1 MGAIYQFFQISQ
13 WLSRKQRLPQ
23 SVKISQYRAKNNY
36 IQDCRGKFTVTKAA
50 TKTLTLALQ
59 LLSILGLTAL
69 LSSCQQTQPETLVID
84 NVRGY
89 SFNSDRQ
96 LFEFTALAIR
106 DGRVLATG
114 NADLADNYP
123 NATLRNGNGKTMLPG
138 LIDAHGHISS
148 LGYALLSID
157 VRGLQSAAEV
167 AANVAAYA
175 AKNPNL
181 SWIKGRGWN
190 QVLWPGK
197 QFPNMADLDAQ
208 ISDRPV
214 WLERI
219 DGHAGWANK
228 KAMDLAGITRETVS
242 PPGGEIILD
251 QQGEPSGILID
262 NAMRLV
268 MDIIPEPNTAEI
280 KLALDAVSQHL
291 LSLGITS
298 AHDAGVLSS
307 EHKVYRQLAD
317 NGEMQVRIYGMYS
330 STEEDLQQ
338 VLDAGHSSDP
348 RDMYSVRS
356 IKIYTDGAL
365 GSRGAAMLEPYSD
378 RPGHR
383 GLLLTSREELQRL
396 FKLAINAD
404 FQIAIHAI
412 GDKGNRIGLDVLE
425 QAYESFGGRHLRHRM
440 EHSQVVALSDIPR
453 FKSLDVIPSMQPTH
467 ATSDMNMAED
477 RIGPER
483 LKGAYAWQSF
493 LSQGSR
499 VVSGSDFPIELAN
512 AFHGIHAAVTR
523 QDKNNQPQA
532 GWIPE
537 QAMSLEDTMRSFS
550 IDAAW
555 AAHQENSLGSLTPGK
570 WADFILLDQDIYQ
583 IPAED
588 IWKTQVLE
596 TWLAGELVYSRQP

>member
-1 MGAIYQFFQISQ
+1 MTHA
-13 WLSRKQRLPQ
+13 
-23 SVKISQYRAKNNY
+23 RAKY
-36 IQDCRGKFTVTKAA
+36 QKI
-50 TKTLTLALQ
+50 ALQ
-59 LLSILGLTAL
+59 LLSISLLCGL
-69 LSSCQQTQPETLVID
+69 LSSCQQPQPETLIIN

-89 SFNSDRQ
+89 SFDNERQ
-96 LFEFTALAIR
+96 LFEFSALAVR
-106 DGRVLATG
+106 EGRVLATG
-114 NADLADNYP
+114 NTDLADQYP
-123 NATLRNGNGKTMLPG
+123 SATLRDGNGKTMLPG

-157 VRGLQSAAEV
+157 VRGLQSAEQV
-167 AANVAAYA
+167 AKNVAAYG
-175 AKNPNL
+175 AKNPDL
-181 SWIKGRGWN
+181 SWIQGRGWN

-197 QFPNMADLDAQ
+197 QFPNMADLDAE
-208 ISDRPV
+208 ITDRPV

-228 KAMDLAGITRETVS
+228 KAMELAGITRDTVS
-242 PPGGEIILD
+242 PPGGEIIYD

-262 NAMRLV
+262 NAMRLMV
-268 MDIIPEPNTAEI
+268 DIIPAPNTAEI

-317 NGEMQVRIYGMYS
+317 NGEMRVRIYGMYS
-330 STEEDLQQ
+330 STEDDLQQ
-338 VLDAGHSSDP
+338 VLNAGHSSDS

-378 RPGHR
+378 RPDHR

-412 GDKGNRIGLDVLE
+412 GDQGNRIGLDVLE

-477 RIGPER
+477 RIGAER

-493 LSQGSR
+493 LKQGSR

-523 QDKNNQPQA
+523 QDKNNQPEA

-537 QAMSLEDTMRSFS
+537 EAMSLEDTMRSFS

-555 AAHQENSLGSLTPGK
+555 AAHQEDSLGSLTPGK

-583 IPAED
+583 IPARD

-596 TWLAGELVYSRQP
+596 TWLAGELVYAKP

>member
-1 MGAIYQFFQISQ
+1 M
-13 WLSRKQRLPQ
+13 
-23 SVKISQYRAKNNY
+23 
-36 IQDCRGKFTVTKAA
+36 TKAA
-50 TKTLTLALQ
+50 TNTLTLALQ

-69 LSSCQQTQPETLVID
+69 LSSCQQIQPETLVID

-157 VRGLQSAAEV
+157 VRGLQSAADV

-197 QFPNMADLDAQ
+197 QFPNMADLDEQ

-396 FKLAINAD
+396 FKLAINAE

-596 TWLAGELVYSRQP
+596 TWLAGELVYSREP

>member
-1 MGAIYQFFQISQ
+1 MTHA
-13 WLSRKQRLPQ
+13 
-23 SVKISQYRAKNNY
+23 RAKY
-36 IQDCRGKFTVTKAA
+36 QKI
-50 TKTLTLALQ
+50 ALQ
-59 LLSILGLTAL
+59 LLSISLLCGL
-69 LSSCQQTQPETLVID
+69 LSSCQQPQPETLIIN

-89 SFNSDRQ
+89 SFDNERQ
-96 LFEFTALAIR
+96 LFEFSALAVR
-106 DGRVLATG
+106 EGRVLATG
-114 NADLADNYP
+114 NTDLADQYP
-123 NATLRNGNGKTMLPG
+123 SATLRDGNGKTMLPG

-157 VRGLQSAAEV
+157 VRGLQSAAQV
-167 AANVAAYA
+167 AKNVAAYG
-175 AKNPNL
+175 AKNPDL
-181 SWIKGRGWN
+181 SWIQGRGWN

-197 QFPNMADLDAQ
+197 QFPNMADLDAE
-208 ISDRPV
+208 ITDRPV

-228 KAMDLAGITRETVS
+228 KAMELAGITRDTVS
-242 PPGGEIILD
+242 PPGGEIIYD

-262 NAMRLV
+262 NAMRLII
-268 MDIIPEPNTAEI
+268 DIIPAPNTAEI

-330 STEEDLQQ
+330 STEDDLQQ
-338 VLDAGHSSDP
+338 VLNAGHSSDS

-378 RPGHR
+378 RPDHR

-412 GDKGNRIGLDVLE
+412 GDQGNRIGLDVLE

-477 RIGPER
+477 RIGAER

-493 LSQGSR
+493 LKQGSR

-523 QDKNNQPQA
+523 QDKNNQPEA
-532 GWIPE
+532 GWILE
-537 QAMSLEDTMRSFS
+537 EAMSLEDTMRSFS

-555 AAHQENSLGSLTPGK
+555 AAHQEDSLGSLTPGK

-583 IPAED
+583 IPARD
-588 IWKTQVLE
+588 TWKTQVLE
-596 TWLAGELVYSRQP
+596 TWLAGELVYAKP

>member
-1 MGAIYQFFQISQ
+1 MINAIA
-13 WLSRKQRLPQ
+13 KAQRLL
-23 SVKISQYRAKNNY
+23 
-36 IQDCRGKFTVTKAA
+36 G
-50 TKTLTLALQ
+50 
-59 LLSILGLTAL
+59 ILGLSVL
-69 LSSCQQTQPETLVID
+69 LSSCQQPQPETLIID

-89 SFNSDRQ
+89 SFDNNRQ
-96 LFEFTALAIR
+96 LFEFTALAVR

-114 NADLADNYP
+114 NADLADSYP
-123 NATLRNGNGKTMLPG
+123 NAKVRDGNGKTLLPG

-157 VRGLQSAAEV
+157 VRGLQSAQQV
-167 AANVAAYA
+167 AAKVAAYA
-175 AKNPNL
+175 DKNPQL
-181 SWIKGRGWN
+181 SWIQGRGWN

-208 ISDRPV
+208 IADRPV

-228 KAMDLAGITRETVS
+228 KAMQLAGITRDSVS
-242 PPGGEIILD
+242 PPGGEIIRD
-251 QQGEPSGILID
+251 SQGEPSGVLID

-268 MDIIPEPNTAEI
+268 MDIIPKPNSAEI
-280 KLALDAVSQHL
+280 KLALDTVSRHL

-298 AHDAGVLSS
+298 AHDAGVLSP

-317 NGEMQVRIYGMYS
+317 SGDMQVRIYGMYS
-330 STEEDLQQ
+330 STEQDLQQ
-338 VLDAGHSSDP
+338 VLAAGHSSDP
-348 RDMYSVRS
+348 SELYSMRS

-396 FKLAINAD
+396 YQQAIKAD

-412 GDKGNRIGLDVLE
+412 GDEGNRIGLDVLE
-425 QAYESFGGRHLRHRM
+425 QTYAEFGGRHLRHRI

-453 FKSLDVIPSMQPTH
+453 FKHLDVIPSMQPTH

-477 RIGPER
+477 RIGAER
-483 LKGAYAWQSF
+483 LKGAYAWRSF
-493 LSQGSR
+493 LKQGSR
-499 VVSGSDFPIELAN
+499 VVSGSDFPIEMAN

-523 QDKNNQPQA
+523 QDRNNQPEA

-555 AAHQENSLGSLTPGK
+555 AAHQENSLGGLTPGK

-583 IPAED
+583 IPAQD

-596 TWLAGELVYSRQP
+596 TWLAGELVYIKQ

>member
-1 MGAIYQFFQISQ
+1 MTHA
-13 WLSRKQRLPQ
+13 
-23 SVKISQYRAKNNY
+23 RAKY
-36 IQDCRGKFTVTKAA
+36 QKI
-50 TKTLTLALQ
+50 ALQ
-59 LLSILGLTAL
+59 LLSISLLCGL
-69 LSSCQQTQPETLVID
+69 LSSCQQPQPETLIIN

-89 SFNSDRQ
+89 SFDNERQ
-96 LFEFTALAIR
+96 LFEFSALAVR
-106 DGRVLATG
+106 EGRVLATG
-114 NADLADNYP
+114 NTDLADQYP
-123 NATLRNGNGKTMLPG
+123 SATLRDGNGKTMLPG

-157 VRGLQSAAEV
+157 VRGLQSAEQV
-167 AANVAAYA
+167 AKNVAAYG
-175 AKNPNL
+175 AKNPDL
-181 SWIKGRGWN
+181 SWIQGRGWN

-197 QFPNMADLDAQ
+197 QFPNMADLDAE
-208 ISDRPV
+208 ITDRPV

-228 KAMDLAGITRETVS
+228 KAMELAGITRDTVS
-242 PPGGEIILD
+242 PPGGEIIYD

-262 NAMRLV
+262 NAMRLMV
-268 MDIIPEPNTAEI
+268 DIIPAPNTAEI

-317 NGEMQVRIYGMYS
+317 NGEMRVRIYGMYS
-330 STEEDLQQ
+330 STEDDLQQ
-338 VLDAGHSSDP
+338 VLNAGHSSDS

-378 RPGHR
+378 RPDHR

-412 GDKGNRIGLDVLE
+412 GDQGNRIGLDVLE

-477 RIGPER
+477 RIGAER

-493 LSQGSR
+493 LKQGSR

-523 QDKNNQPQA
+523 QDKNNQPEA

-537 QAMSLEDTMRSFS
+537 EAMSLEDTMRSFS

-555 AAHQENSLGSLTPGK
+555 AAHQEDSLGSLTPGK

-583 IPAED
+583 IPARD
-588 IWKTQVLE
+588 IWKTRVLE
-596 TWLAGELVYSRQP
+596 TWLAGELVYAKP

>member
-1 MGAIYQFFQISQ
+1 LTHA
-13 WLSRKQRLPQ
+13 
-23 SVKISQYRAKNNY
+23 RAKY
-36 IQDCRGKFTVTKAA
+36 QKI
-50 TKTLTLALQ
+50 ALQ
-59 LLSILGLTAL
+59 LLSISLLCGL
-69 LSSCQQTQPETLVID
+69 LSSCQQPQPETLIIN

-89 SFNSDRQ
+89 SFDNERQ
-96 LFEFTALAIR
+96 LFEFSALAVR
-106 DGRVLATG
+106 EGRVLATG
-114 NADLADNYP
+114 NTDLADQYP
-123 NATLRNGNGKTMLPG
+123 SATLRDGNGKTMLPG

-157 VRGLQSAAEV
+157 VRGLQSAEQV
-167 AANVAAYA
+167 AKNVAAYG
-175 AKNPNL
+175 AKNPDL
-181 SWIKGRGWN
+181 SWIQGRGWN

-197 QFPNMADLDAQ
+197 QFPNMADLDAE
-208 ISDRPV
+208 ITDRPV

-228 KAMDLAGITRETVS
+228 KAMELAGITRDTVS
-242 PPGGEIILD
+242 PPGGEIIYD

-262 NAMRLV
+262 NAMRLMV
-268 MDIIPEPNTAEI
+268 DIIPAPNTAEI

-330 STEEDLQQ
+330 STEDDLQQ
-338 VLDAGHSSDP
+338 VLDAGHSSDS

-378 RPGHR
+378 RPDHR

-412 GDKGNRIGLDVLE
+412 GDQGNRIGLDVLE

-477 RIGPER
+477 RIGAER

-493 LSQGSR
+493 LKQGSR

-523 QDKNNQPQA
+523 QDKNNQPEA

-537 QAMSLEDTMRSFS
+537 EAMSLEDTMRSFS

-555 AAHQENSLGSLTPGK
+555 AAHQEDSLGSLTPGK

-583 IPAED
+583 IPARD

-596 TWLAGELVYSRQP
+596 TWLAGELVYAKP

>member
-1 MGAIYQFFQISQ
+1 LTHA
-13 WLSRKQRLPQ
+13 
-23 SVKISQYRAKNNY
+23 RAKY
-36 IQDCRGKFTVTKAA
+36 QKI
-50 TKTLTLALQ
+50 ALQ
-59 LLSILGLTAL
+59 LLSISLLCGL
-69 LSSCQQTQPETLVID
+69 LSSCQQPQPETLIIN

-89 SFNSDRQ
+89 SFDNERQ
-96 LFEFTALAIR
+96 LFEFSALAVR
-106 DGRVLATG
+106 EGRVLATG
-114 NADLADNYP
+114 NTDLADQYP
-123 NATLRNGNGKTMLPG
+123 SATLRDGNGKTMLPG

-157 VRGLQSAAEV
+157 VRGLQSAEQV
-167 AANVAAYA
+167 AKNVAAYG
-175 AKNPNL
+175 AKNPDL
-181 SWIKGRGWN
+181 SWIQGRGWN

-197 QFPNMADLDAQ
+197 QFPNMADLDAE
-208 ISDRPV
+208 ITDRPV

-228 KAMDLAGITRETVS
+228 KAMELAGITRDTVS
-242 PPGGEIILD
+242 PPGGEIIYD

-262 NAMRLV
+262 NAMRLMV
-268 MDIIPEPNTAEI
+268 DIIPAPNTAEI

-330 STEEDLQQ
+330 STEDDLQQ
-338 VLDAGHSSDP
+338 VLDAGHSSDS

-378 RPGHR
+378 RPDHR

-412 GDKGNRIGLDVLE
+412 GDQGNRIGLDVLE

-477 RIGPER
+477 RIGAER

-493 LSQGSR
+493 LKQGSR

-523 QDKNNQPQA
+523 QDKNNQPEA

-537 QAMSLEDTMRSFS
+537 EAMSLEDTMRSFS

-555 AAHQENSLGSLTPGK
+555 AAHQEDSLGSLTPGK

-583 IPAED
+583 IPAQD

-596 TWLAGELVYSRQP
+596 TWLAGELVYAKP

>member
-1 MGAIYQFFQISQ
+1 VINS
-13 WLSRKQRLPQ
+13 
-23 SVKISQYRAKNNY
+23 RAKSP
-36 IQDCRGKFTVTKAA
+36 R
-50 TKTLTLALQ
+50 LALN
-59 LLSILGLTAL
+59 LLAIFGLWAL
-69 LSSCQQTQPETLVID
+69 LSSCQQSQPETLIIE

-89 SFNSDRQ
+89 SFDDNRQ
-96 LFEFTALAIR
+96 LFEFSALAVR
-106 DGRVLATG
+106 DGLVLATG
-114 NADLADNYP
+114 NADLADQYP
-123 NATLRNGNGKTMLPG
+123 NATRRNGNGKTLLPG

-157 VRGLQSAAEV
+157 VRGQQSAAEV
-167 AANVAAYA
+167 AASVGAYA

-181 SWIKGRGWN
+181 NWIKGRGWN
-190 QVLWPGK
+190 QVLWPDK
-197 QFPNMADLDAQ
+197 QFPHSSDLDAV

-228 KAMDLAGITRETVS
+228 KAMALAGITRDTLS
-242 PPGGEIILD
+242 PPGGEIIRD

-262 NAMRLV
+262 NAMRLI
-268 MDIIPEPNTAEI
+268 MDVIPEPNPAEI

-317 NGEMQVRIYGMYS
+317 SGEMPVRIYGMYA
-330 STEEDLQQ
+330 STEDDLEQ
-338 VLDAGHSSDP
+338 VLAAGHSSDP
-348 RDMYSVRS
+348 RDMYTVRS

-383 GLLLTSREELQRL
+383 GLLLTSREQLQTL
-396 FKLAINAD
+396 FRLAINAE

-412 GDKGNRIGLDVLE
+412 GDEGNRIGLDVLE
-425 QAYESFGGRHLRHRM
+425 QAYERFGGRHLRHRM

-453 FKSLDVIPSMQPTH
+453 FKQLDVIPSMQPTH

-477 RIGPER
+477 RIGAER

-493 LSQGSR
+493 LKQGSR

-523 QDKNNQPQA
+523 QDRNNQPEM

-537 QAMSLEDTMRSFS
+537 EAMSLEDSMRSFS

-555 AAHQENSLGSLTPGK
+555 AAHQESSLGSLTPGK

-583 IPAED
+583 IPAQD
-588 IWKTQVLE
+588 IWRTQVLE
-596 TWLAGELVYSRQP
+596 TWLAGELVYAKP

>member
-1 MGAIYQFFQISQ
+1 LTHA
-13 WLSRKQRLPQ
+13 
-23 SVKISQYRAKNNY
+23 RAKY
-36 IQDCRGKFTVTKAA
+36 QKI
-50 TKTLTLALQ
+50 ALQ
-59 LLSILGLTAL
+59 LLSISLLCGL
-69 LSSCQQTQPETLVID
+69 LSSCQQPQPETLIIN

-89 SFNSDRQ
+89 SFDNERQ
-96 LFEFTALAIR
+96 LFEFSALAVR
-106 DGRVLATG
+106 EGRVLATG
-114 NADLADNYP
+114 NTDLADQYP
-123 NATLRNGNGKTMLPG
+123 SATLRDGNGKTMLPG

-157 VRGLQSAAEV
+157 VRGLQSAEQV
-167 AANVAAYA
+167 AKNVAAYG
-175 AKNPNL
+175 AKNPDL
-181 SWIKGRGWN
+181 SWIQGRGWN

-197 QFPNMADLDAQ
+197 QFPNMADLDAE
-208 ISDRPV
+208 ITDRPV

-228 KAMDLAGITRETVS
+228 KAMELAGITRDTVS
-242 PPGGEIILD
+242 PPGGEIIYD

-262 NAMRLV
+262 NAMRLMV
-268 MDIIPEPNTAEI
+268 DIIPAPNTAEI

-330 STEEDLQQ
+330 STEDDLQQ
-338 VLDAGHSSDP
+338 VLDAGHSSDS

-378 RPGHR
+378 RPDHR

-412 GDKGNRIGLDVLE
+412 GDQGNRIGLDVLE

-477 RIGPER
+477 RIGAER

-493 LSQGSR
+493 LKQGSR

-523 QDKNNQPQA
+523 QDKNNQPEA
-532 GWIPE
+532 GWILE
-537 QAMSLEDTMRSFS
+537 EAMSLEDAMRSFS

-555 AAHQENSLGSLTPGK
+555 AAHQEDSLGSLTPGK

-583 IPAED
+583 IPARD

-596 TWLAGELVYSRQP
+596 TWLAGELVYAKP

>member
-1 MGAIYQFFQISQ
+1 M
-13 WLSRKQRLPQ
+13 
-23 SVKISQYRAKNNY
+23 
-36 IQDCRGKFTVTKAA
+36 TKAA

-84 NVRGY
+84 NMRGY

-157 VRGLQSAAEV
+157 VRGLQSAADV

-197 QFPNMADLDAQ
+197 QFPNMADLDEQ

-396 FKLAINAD
+396 FKLAINAE

-596 TWLAGELVYSRQP
+596 TWLAGELVYSREP

>member
-1 MGAIYQFFQISQ
+1 M
-13 WLSRKQRLPQ
+13 
-23 SVKISQYRAKNNY
+23 
-36 IQDCRGKFTVTKAA
+36 TKAA

-596 TWLAGELVYSRQP
+596 TWLAGELVYSREP

>member
-1 MGAIYQFFQISQ
+1 MTHA
-13 WLSRKQRLPQ
+13 
-23 SVKISQYRAKNNY
+23 RAKY
-36 IQDCRGKFTVTKAA
+36 QKI
-50 TKTLTLALQ
+50 ALQ
-59 LLSILGLTAL
+59 LLSISLLCGL
-69 LSSCQQTQPETLVID
+69 LSSCQQPQPETLIIN

-89 SFNSDRQ
+89 SFDNERQ
-96 LFEFTALAIR
+96 LFEFSALAVR
-106 DGRVLATG
+106 EGRVLATG
-114 NADLADNYP
+114 NTDLADQYP
-123 NATLRNGNGKTMLPG
+123 SATLRDGNGKTMLPG

-157 VRGLQSAAEV
+157 VRGLQSAEQV
-167 AANVAAYA
+167 AKNVAAYG
-175 AKNPNL
+175 AKNPDL
-181 SWIKGRGWN
+181 SWIQGRGWN

-197 QFPNMADLDAQ
+197 QFPNMADLDAE
-208 ISDRPV
+208 ITDRPV

-228 KAMDLAGITRETVS
+228 KAMELAGITRDTVS
-242 PPGGEIILD
+242 PPGGEIIYD

-262 NAMRLV
+262 NAMRL
-268 MDIIPEPNTAEI
+268 MIDIIPAPNTAEI

-330 STEEDLQQ
+330 STEDDLQQ
-338 VLDAGHSSDP
+338 VLNAGHSSDS

-378 RPGHR
+378 RPDHR

-412 GDKGNRIGLDVLE
+412 GDQGNRIGLDVLE

-477 RIGPER
+477 RIGAER

-493 LSQGSR
+493 LKQGSR

-523 QDKNNQPQA
+523 QDKNNQPEA

-537 QAMSLEDTMRSFS
+537 EAMSLEDTMRSFS

-555 AAHQENSLGSLTPGK
+555 AAHQEDSLGSLTPGK

-583 IPAED
+583 IPARD
-588 IWKTQVLE
+588 IWKTRVLE
-596 TWLAGELVYSRQP
+596 TWLAGELVYAKP

>member
-1 MGAIYQFFQISQ
+1 MINS
-13 WLSRKQRLPQ
+13 
-23 SVKISQYRAKNNY
+23 RAKSP
-36 IQDCRGKFTVTKAA
+36 R
-50 TKTLTLALQ
+50 LALN
-59 LLSILGLTAL
+59 LLAIFGLWAL
-69 LSSCQQTQPETLVID
+69 LSSCQQSQQETLIIE

-89 SFNSDRQ
+89 SFDDNRQ
-96 LFEFTALAIR
+96 LFEFSALAVR
-106 DGRVLATG
+106 DGLVLATG
-114 NADLADNYP
+114 NADLVERYP
-123 NATLRNGNGKTMLPG
+123 DATRRNGNGKTLLPG

-157 VRGLQSAAEV
+157 VRGQQSAAEV
-167 AANVAAYA
+167 AASVGAYA
-175 AKNPNL
+175 AKNPDL

-197 QFPNMADLDAQ
+197 QFPHSNDLDAV

-228 KAMDLAGITRETVS
+228 KAMALAGITRDTIS
-242 PPGGEIILD
+242 PPGGEIIRD

-268 MDIIPEPNTAEI
+268 MDVIPETNPAEI

-298 AHDAGVLSS
+298 AHDAGVLSR

-317 NGEMQVRIYGMYS
+317 SGEMPVRIYGMYA
-330 STEEDLQQ
+330 STEDDLEQ
-338 VLDAGHSSDP
+338 VLAAGHSSDP
-348 RDMYSVRS
+348 RDMYTVRS

-383 GLLLTSREELQRL
+383 GLLLTSREQLQTL
-396 FKLAINAD
+396 FRLAINAE

-412 GDKGNRIGLDVLE
+412 GDEGNRIGLDVLE
-425 QAYESFGGRHLRHRM
+425 QAYEGFGGRHLRHRM

-453 FKSLDVIPSMQPTH
+453 FKQLDVIPSMQPTH

-477 RIGPER
+477 RIGAER

-493 LSQGSR
+493 LKQGSR

-523 QDKNNQPQA
+523 QDRNNQPEM

-555 AAHQENSLGSLTPGK
+555 AAHQESRLGSLTPGK

-583 IPAED
+583 IPAQD
-588 IWKTQVLE
+588 IWRTQVLE
-596 TWLAGELVYSRQP
+596 TWLAGELVYVKP

>member
-1 MGAIYQFFQISQ
+1 M
-13 WLSRKQRLPQ
+13 
-23 SVKISQYRAKNNY
+23 
-36 IQDCRGKFTVTKAA
+36 TKAA
-50 TKTLTLALQ
+50 TKTLTMALQ

-157 VRGLQSAAEV
+157 VRGLQSAADV

-396 FKLAINAD
+396 FKLAINAE

>member
-1 MGAIYQFFQISQ
+1 
-13 WLSRKQRLPQ
+13 
-23 SVKISQYRAKNNY
+23 
-36 IQDCRGKFTVTKAA
+36 VTKAA
-50 TKTLTLALQ
+50 TKTLTMALQ

-396 FKLAINAD
+396 FKLAINAE

>member
-1 MGAIYQFFQISQ
+1 M
-13 WLSRKQRLPQ
+13 
-23 SVKISQYRAKNNY
+23 
-36 IQDCRGKFTVTKAA
+36 TKAA
-50 TKTLTLALQ
+50 TKTLTMALQ

-84 NVRGY
+84 NMRGY

-157 VRGLQSAAEV
+157 VRGLQSAADV

-197 QFPNMADLDAQ
+197 QFPNMADLDEQ

-396 FKLAINAD
+396 FKLAINAE

-596 TWLAGELVYSRQP
+596 TWLAGELVYSREP

>member
-1 MGAIYQFFQISQ
+1 M
-13 WLSRKQRLPQ
+13 
-23 SVKISQYRAKNNY
+23 
-36 IQDCRGKFTVTKAA
+36 TKAA
-50 TKTLTLALQ
+50 TKTLTMALQ

-157 VRGLQSAAEV
+157 VRGLQSAADV

-197 QFPNMADLDAQ
+197 QFPNMADLDEQ

-396 FKLAINAD
+396 FKLAINAE

-596 TWLAGELVYSRQP
+596 TWLAGELVYSREP

>member
-1 MGAIYQFFQISQ
+1 MINAIA
-13 WLSRKQRLPQ
+13 KAQRLL
-23 SVKISQYRAKNNY
+23 
-36 IQDCRGKFTVTKAA
+36 G
-50 TKTLTLALQ
+50 
-59 LLSILGLTAL
+59 ILGLSVL
-69 LSSCQQTQPETLVID
+69 LSSCQQPQPETLIID

-89 SFNSDRQ
+89 SFDNNRQ
-96 LFEFTALAIR
+96 LFEFTALAVR

-114 NADLADNYP
+114 NADLADSYP
-123 NATLRNGNGKTMLPG
+123 NAKVRDGNGKTLLPG

-157 VRGLQSAAEV
+157 VRGLQSAQQV
-167 AANVAAYA
+167 AAKVAAYA
-175 AKNPNL
+175 DKNPQL
-181 SWIKGRGWN
+181 SWIQGRGWN

-208 ISDRPV
+208 IADRPV

-228 KAMDLAGITRETVS
+228 KAMQLAGITRDSVS
-242 PPGGEIILD
+242 PPGGEIIRD
-251 QQGEPSGILID
+251 SQGEPSGVLID

-268 MDIIPEPNTAEI
+268 MDIIPKPNSAEI
-280 KLALDAVSQHL
+280 KLALDTVSRHL

-298 AHDAGVLSS
+298 AHDAGVLSP

-317 NGEMQVRIYGMYS
+317 SGEMQVRIYGMYS
-330 STEEDLQQ
+330 STEQDLQQ
-338 VLDAGHSSDP
+338 VLAAGHSSDP
-348 RDMYSVRS
+348 SELYSMRS

-396 FKLAINAD
+396 YQQAIKAD

-412 GDKGNRIGLDVLE
+412 GDEGNRIGLDVLE
-425 QAYESFGGRHLRHRM
+425 QTYAEFGGRHLRHRI

-453 FKSLDVIPSMQPTH
+453 FKHLDVIPSMQPTH

-477 RIGPER
+477 RIGAER
-483 LKGAYAWQSF
+483 LKGAYAWRSF
-493 LSQGSR
+493 LKQGSR
-499 VVSGSDFPIELAN
+499 VVSGSDFPIEMAN

-523 QDKNNQPQA
+523 QDRNNQPEA

-555 AAHQENSLGSLTPGK
+555 AAHQENSLGGLTPGK

-583 IPAED
+583 IPAQD

-596 TWLAGELVYSRQP
+596 TWLAGELVYIKQ

>member
-1 MGAIYQFFQISQ
+1 MINM
-13 WLSRKQRLPQ
+13 
-23 SVKISQYRAKNNY
+23 RAKSP
-36 IQDCRGKFTVTKAA
+36 R
-50 TKTLTLALQ
+50 LALN
-59 LLSILGLTAL
+59 LLAIFGLWAL
-69 LSSCQQTQPETLVID
+69 LSSCQQSQQETLIIE

-89 SFNSDRQ
+89 SFDDNRQ
-96 LFEFTALAIR
+96 LFEFSALAVR
-106 DGRVLATG
+106 DGLVLATG
-114 NADLADNYP
+114 NADLVERYP
-123 NATLRNGNGKTMLPG
+123 DATRRNGNGKTLLPG

-157 VRGLQSAAEV
+157 VRGQQSAAEV
-167 AANVAAYA
+167 AASVGAYA
-175 AKNPNL
+175 AKNPDL

-197 QFPNMADLDAQ
+197 QFPHSNDLDAV

-228 KAMDLAGITRETVS
+228 KAMALAGITRDTQS
-242 PPGGEIILD
+242 PPGGEIIRD

-268 MDIIPEPNTAEI
+268 MDVIPEPNPAEI

-298 AHDAGVLSS
+298 AHDAGVLSR

-317 NGEMQVRIYGMYS
+317 SGEMPVRIYGMYA
-330 STEEDLQQ
+330 STEDDLEQ
-338 VLDAGHSSDP
+338 VLAAGHSSDP
-348 RDMYSVRS
+348 RDMYTVRS

-383 GLLLTSREELQRL
+383 GLLLTSREQLQTL
-396 FKLAINAD
+396 FRLAINAE

-412 GDKGNRIGLDVLE
+412 GDEGNRIGLDVLE
-425 QAYESFGGRHLRHRM
+425 QAYEGFGGRHLRHRM

-453 FKSLDVIPSMQPTH
+453 FKQLDVIPSMQPTH

-477 RIGPER
+477 RIGAER

-493 LSQGSR
+493 LKQGSR

-523 QDKNNQPQA
+523 QDRNNQPEM

-555 AAHQENSLGSLTPGK
+555 AAHQESRLGSLTPGK

-583 IPAED
+583 IPAQD
-588 IWKTQVLE
+588 IWRTQVLE
-596 TWLAGELVYSRQP
+596 TWLAGELVYVKP

>member
-1 MGAIYQFFQISQ
+1 M
-13 WLSRKQRLPQ
+13 
-23 SVKISQYRAKNNY
+23 
-36 IQDCRGKFTVTKAA
+36 TKAA

-157 VRGLQSAAEV
+157 VRGLQSAADV